1 MESKKFSA
9 VIVCLGLLASFAAP
23 ERSWADIF
31 TLLPVADTSLMQN
44 DPTKNFGG
52 NTNLHAG
59 FRRLGGEARGLVQ
72 FDLTGLPT
80 NAVINSASLTL
91 TVIKT
96 PDGAVNSTFE
106 LHRILQS
113 WGGGDNA
120 GTLADVGEATWNE
133 RMASLAGWTVPG
145 GQIGTDFDATIS
157 GSLSMNENRA
167 YTFLSASDDD
177 LLRDVQGWY
186 ANPGMNYGWMF
197 MSTTTDPTSIRSFA
211 ALENGTD
218 VPVLTLNF
226 TLVPEP
232 GVGSLLVLGGVGL
245 YWLRRHVRPRA

>member
-23 ERSWADIF
+23 ERSWGDTF

-59 FRRLGGEARGLVQ
+59 FRRLGGEARGLIQ

-106 LHRILQS
+106 LHRVLQS
-113 WGGGDNA
+113 WGGGDNV
-120 GTLADVGEATWNE
+120 GTLADTGEATWNE
-133 RMASLAGWTVPG
+133 RMASLAGWTEPG
-145 GQIGTDFDATIS
+145 GLIGTDFAATIS
-157 GSLSMNENRA
+157 GSLSMNTNGA
-167 YTFLSASDDD
+167 YTFLSASDDH
-177 LLRDVQGWY
+177 LLTDVQDWY
-186 ANPGMNYGWMF
+186 AHPGLNYGWMF
-197 MSTTTDPTSIRSFA
+197 MSTNAEPTSIRSFA
-211 ALENGTD
+211 SLENGTD
-218 VPVLTLNF
+218 MPFLTVDF
-226 TLVPEP
+226 TVVPEP
-232 GVGSLLVLGGVGL
+232 GTVSVLVLGGLGL
-245 YWLRRHVRPRA
+245 WWLRRRVRPRA